1 MLCFS
6 QAPEVRV
13 YPDLQA
19 ASEALAQELAALARE
34 SAARQGR
41 WVVALSGGETPRGL
55 YETLAGL
62 PPGTVPWE
70 QTHILWADERCVPQ
84 EDPASNYR
92 LVRETL
98 LEKVATPP
106 AQVHPLVSDPADPE
120 GCAMAAE
127 ALLSRLYPGEPP
139 RLDAVLLGL
148 GEDGHTASLF
158 PGSPVL
164 NETQRLVAVVN
175 EAPKPPPC
183 RLTLTLPALQGAAE
197 VHFLVSGAGK
207 SEALRQALSPD
218 SEVMVCPAAAVR
230 PREGRLVWWVDEA
243 ARGK

>member
-1 MLCFS
+1 
-6 QAPEVRV
+6 VRV
-13 YPDLQA
+13 FSSLQA
-19 ASEALAQELAALARE
+19 ASKALAQELAALARQ
-34 SAARQGR
+34 AVTRQGR

-62 PPGTVPWE
+62 PPGAVPWA
-70 QTHILWADERCVPQ
+70 QTHILWADERCVPR

-98 LEKVATPP
+98 LEKVAVPA

-120 GCAMAAE
+120 GSALAAE
-127 ALLSRLYPGEPP
+127 ALLSRLYPGGPP
-139 RLDAVLLGL
+139 RLDAVVLGL

-164 NETQRLVAVVN
+164 QETRRLVAVVN
-175 EAPKPPPC
+175 HAPKPPPC

-207 SEALRQALSPD
+207 SEALRQALNPD
-218 SEVMVCPAAAVR
+218 SDLTVCPAVAVR

-243 ARGK
+243 AWGE